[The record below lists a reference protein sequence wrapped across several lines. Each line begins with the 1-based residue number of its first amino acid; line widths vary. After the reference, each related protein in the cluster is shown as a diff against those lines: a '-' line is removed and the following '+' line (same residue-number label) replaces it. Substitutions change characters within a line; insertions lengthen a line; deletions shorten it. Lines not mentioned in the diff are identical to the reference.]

1 MPARH
6 LLPLVLLAAAP
17 ALAAEGPGGKPSAAE
32 ASRDYPTSPCQGTLS
47 GAVQGSFTC
56 RAEVRPHGQ
65 TLRLLFSPLKL
76 PRGVGAFLP
85 GELEVFAPS
94 AGKTYTV
101 GQLAKAEVR
110 LSAAHK
116 AYVAR
121 RQLPKQRRGK
131 APEGV
136 ARLLGEVTLR
146 LDSLTLNA
154 HEATARGRLTAR
166 LVPMSPKDKGE
177 VLVQL
182 DF

>member
-1 MPARH
+1 MPTRH

-17 ALAAEGPGGKPSAAE
+17 ALAAEGPGDRPSAAE
-32 ASRDYPTSPCQGTLS
+32 AARDYPTSPCHGTLS
-47 GAVQGSFTC
+47 GAVKGAFTC

-65 TLRLLFSPLKL
+65 TLRLLFSPLEL

-101 GQLAKAEVR
+101 GQLARAEVR
-110 LSAAHK
+110 LSAAHR

-121 RQLPKQRRGK
+121 RQFPRQRRGK
-131 APEGV
+131 APEG
-136 ARLLGEVTLR
+136 APRLVGEVTLR
-146 LDSLTLNA
+146 LDSLSLNA
-154 HEATARGRLTAR
+154 HQATAQGTLTAR
-166 LVPMSPKDKGE
+166 LVPVSPTDKGE
-177 VLVQL
+177 VLVRL